1 MLEILF
7 KEKSF
12 AYLIWM
18 LLAFIIGN
26 FRYYN
31 HLCNGF
37 VHPALLPMP
46 KPKRNLVSIGRL
58 RRVLIC
64 LCQRSCQLPGLRE
77 HRQPGRA
84 DHPNP
89 MLKSYVLSTSFPSF
103 CARKSIANC
112 GAHGLE
118 ILAVAKW
125 PCTSSSGTRHVGYIK
140 QHIVRWGSA
149 TLYGEWWFEG
159 EKRKAQGGDWV
170 PLGEIGR
177 D

>member
-1 MLEILF
+1 
-7 KEKSF
+7 
-12 AYLIWM
+12 M

-140 QHIVRWGSA
+140 QHIVR
-149 TLYGEWWFEG
+149 
-159 EKRKAQGGDWV
+159 
-170 PLGEIGR
+170 
-177 D
+177 